1 MMGYALLHPP
11 AQAAHGGRFTLLS
24 PATSALAVAPSLASV
39 SSGGSQPVLPHSPVC
54 ERSYG
59 KLSFPEIDFISFR
72 RVLLAGFFRIFP
84 REVAGSEWIA
94 LLCRLLES
102 EAMSKKSNGKKTEKY
117 DVAAC

>member
-24 PATSALAVAPSLASV
+24 PATSALAVAPSLASA

-72 RVLLAGFFRIFP
+72 RVFLRLRLDFSAR
-84 REVAGSEWIA
+84 VVGSGGIA
-94 LLCRLLES
+94 LLRGLLES
-102 EAMSKKSNGKKTEKY
+102 EAMSKKSNGQKTEKY